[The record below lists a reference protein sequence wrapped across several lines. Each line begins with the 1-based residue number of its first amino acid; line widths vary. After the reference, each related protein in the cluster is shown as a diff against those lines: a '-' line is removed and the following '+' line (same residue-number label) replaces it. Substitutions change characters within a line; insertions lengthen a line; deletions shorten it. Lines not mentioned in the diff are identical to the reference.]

1 MRISEFRRIHKNEAV
16 SIPLSKISL
25 TENCHIKGIQNNHAI
40 SKLQSEPLCIVR
52 KNTLFNENSDYS
64 LVVGY
69 RDYITAKN
77 SGAEEIK
84 AIIVGVESRKGFYV
98 ALDQIKEMWELADI
112 HEPGKWKTPNPNK
125 VGFCEKNYRES
136 GSLGKDIV
144 ISADGTVIDGYS
156 AVCAARNMGLKT
168 VPVCVKA
175 F

>member
-1 MRISEFRRIHKNEAV
+1 MRISEFRRIHKNEAI

-25 TENCHIKGIQNNHAI
+25 TENCHIKGIQNNHVV
-40 SKLQSEPLCIVR
+40 SKLQGEPLCIVR
-52 KNTLFNENSDYS
+52 KNDPLNKNSDFN
-64 LVVGY
+64 LVTGY

-77 SGAEEIK
+77 NGAEEIK
-84 AIIVGVESRKGFYV
+84 AIIVSAGSRKGFYRL
-98 ALDQIKEMWELADI
+98 LDKIKEMWDLADI
-112 HEPGKWKTPNPNK
+112 HEPGKWKAPNPDK
-125 VGFCEKNYRES
+125 VGFCEKNYRET

-144 ISADGTVIDGYS
+144 VSVNGTIMDGYS